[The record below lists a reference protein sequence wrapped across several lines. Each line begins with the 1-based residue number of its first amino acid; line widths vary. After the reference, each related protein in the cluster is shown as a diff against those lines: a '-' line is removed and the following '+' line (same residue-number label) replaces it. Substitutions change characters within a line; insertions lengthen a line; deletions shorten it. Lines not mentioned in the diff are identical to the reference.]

1 MENSFPYLAV
11 SILQV
16 ALGLF
21 LAEAGINIGRK
32 LKTTWGALAI
42 GAVFILA
49 VVPIKLLLQPTS
61 PVAELIVQ
69 SLCIWSL
76 MFGASIVG
84 ALKRKVETD
93 KN

>member
-11 SILQV
+11 LILQG

-21 LAEAGINIGRK
+21 LAMQGINIGRK
-32 LKTTWGALAI
+32 LKTTWGALAT

-49 VVPIKLLLQPTS
+49 VVPIKLLLQPVS

-69 SLCIWSL
+69 SLCFWSL
-76 MFGASIVG
+76 MFGAGIVG
-84 ALKRKVETD
+84 ALKQKLETD